1 MIKFRPEDFKVN
13 RPSVQKI
20 YREKGLK
27 KTLEETSMS
36 GIPLLATLTF
46 VNELELD
53 ADEKKAVDDKIAEL
67 VEFYKVEIV

>member
-13 RPSVQKI
+13 RPSVKQI
-20 YREKGLK
+20 YKEKGLK
-27 KTLEETSMS
+27 KTLEITAMS

-67 VEFYKVEIV
+67 VEFYKVEII